1 MSNETTLHI
10 AHVLLS
16 RGFAG
21 SERSTAESCNQQSK
35 AHKVTLFIRKDHRKN
50 GLSVVDH
57 INKDIRIIELPSRLF
72 TQYQLNKHIKHLQP
86 DIIHCHLRRSTRLAA
101 KIKPK
106 AATVSTLH
114 ISFNGPHFWHMDGII
129 CNARWQI
136 EDIPDTYKGCVF
148 KANNSL
154 TPHPKLSDN
163 DKIAL
168 RRELGFQESDYLIG
182 GVGRL
187 HDSKAWDTLINAFK
201 AIKEPKNAKLAIVGD
216 GNLKKELTAL
226 AGDNPNIVFIGYRQD
241 VKNIYQI
248 FNLLI
253 CPSRFEPL
261 PRVMLEAMDAQ
272 VPIIASNIG
281 GCKELIDDY
290 GGETF
295 CVDDSAD
302 LAIKLEASIQAP
314 PPPSNID
321 LSAHHL
327 SNTNTAMIDFYRQ
340 AIHHKNSN

>member
-35 AHKVTLFIRKDHRKN
+35 SHTVTLFVRKDHRKN

-57 INKDIRIIELPSRLF
+57 INKGIQIIELPSRLL
-72 TQYQLNKHIKHLQP
+72 TQYQLNKHIKRIKP
-86 DIIHCHLRRSTRLAA
+86 DVIHCHLRRSTRLAA

-129 CNARWQI
+129 CNARWQT
-136 EDIPDTYKGCVF
+136 EDIPDTYKGRVF

-154 TPHPKLSDN
+154 TPHPKLSN
-163 DKIAL
+163 NNKMAL
-168 RRELGFQESDYLIG
+168 RRELGIQESDYLIG

-187 HDSKAWDTLINAFK
+187 HESKAWDTLIKAFSN
-201 AIKEPKNAKLAIVGD
+201 IKEPKNAKLVIVGD
-216 GNLKKELTAL
+216 GNLKKELTSL
-226 AGDNPNIVFIGYRQD
+226 VGNNPNISFVGYRQD
-241 VKNIYQI
+241 VKDIYQI
-248 FNLLI
+248 FNLLV

-272 VPIIASNIG
+272 VPIIASDIG

-290 GGETF
+290 GGEIF
-295 CVDDSAD
+295 SVDDSDD
-302 LAIKLEASIQAP
+302 LMKKLEASIQS
-314 PPPSNID
+314 PPPSSHID

-327 SNTNTAMIDFYRQ
+327 SNTNAAMIDFYRQ
-340 AIHHKNSN
+340 AIHHKKSS

>member
-1 MSNETTLHI
+1 MSNDSTLHI

-50 GLSVVDH
+50 GLSVIDH
-57 INKDIRIIELPSRLF
+57 INKEVNVIELPSRLL
-72 TQYQLNKHIKHLQP
+72 TQYQLNKHIKRIKP

-101 KIKPK
+101 KIKPE

-114 ISFNGPHFWHMDGII
+114 ISFNGPHFWQMDGII
-129 CNARWQI
+129 CNARWQT
-136 EDIPDTYKGCVF
+136 EDIPNTYKGLVF

-154 TPHPKLSDN
+154 TPHPKLSD
-163 DKIAL
+163 DRKISL
-168 RRELGFQESDYLIG
+168 RRELGFQENDYLIG

-187 HDSKAWDTLINAFK
+187 HESKAWDTLINAFK
-201 AIKEPKNAKLAIVGD
+201 NIKEPKNAKLVIVGD
-216 GNLKKELTAL
+216 GNLKKELKAL
-226 AGDNPNIVFIGYRQD
+226 AGNNPNIFFVGYRQN
-241 VKNIYQI
+241 VKDIYQV

-290 GGETF
+290 GGEIF
-295 CVDDSAD
+295 NVDDSTD
-302 LAIKLEASIQAP
+302 LMKKLETSIQAP

-327 SNTNTAMIDFYRQ
+327 SNTNAAMINFYRQ
-340 AIHHKNSN
+340 AIHHKNNN